1 MKEEQ
6 WVLIKAN
13 KLDIENPEFFETY
26 DKAHEEMKKQ
36 YEFYSRNCIGELND
50 DNAWYMEEDGNITN
64 WKIFCIE

>member
-6 WVLIKAN
+6 WVLIQAN

-26 DKAHEEMKKQ
+26 YKAHEEMKKQ

-50 DNAWYMEEDGNITN
+50 DNAWYMEKDGNITN
-64 WKIFCIE
+64 WKIFCM